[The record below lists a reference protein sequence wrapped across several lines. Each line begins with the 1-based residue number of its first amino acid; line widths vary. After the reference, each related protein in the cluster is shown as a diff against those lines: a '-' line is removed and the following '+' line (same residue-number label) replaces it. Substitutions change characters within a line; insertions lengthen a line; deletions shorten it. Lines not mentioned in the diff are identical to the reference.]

1 MTRTIPGPG
10 HEPGGKPDRVRPTSA
25 TTRRSTWGERAIV
38 LGGPAIA
45 ALWTAVSLMLDT
57 GMETVG
63 AAWTI
68 AIAWTV
74 LSSLALALRRGI
86 RARDWSAFRRYR
98 LSGNG
103 DLIDWSAKIR
113 RLRLHARRRGART
126 PHARGLIPTAMAG
139 PASRR

>member
-1 MTRTIPGPG
+1 MNRAANRTASG
-10 HEPGGKPDRVRPTSA
+10 RASA

-68 AIAWTV
+68 GDRLGRAV
-74 LSSLALALRRGI
+74 SSFALALRRGI
-86 RARDWSAFRRYR
+86 PRAATGPPSAATGFP
-98 LSGNG
+98 
-103 DLIDWSAKIR
+103 A
-113 RLRLHARRRGART
+113 
-126 PHARGLIPTAMAG
+126 TAIW
-139 PASRR
+139 

>member
-38 LGGPAIA
+38 RGGPAIA
-45 ALWTAVSLMLDT
+45 ALWTAVPLMLDT

-98 LSGNG
+98 LPHND
-103 DLIDWSAKIR
+103 DLVSWSAKSGAYAYLR
-113 RLRLHARRRGART
+113 VAEEHQRLMRGD
-126 PHARGLIPTAMAG
+126 
-139 PASRR
+139 

>member
-1 MTRTIPGPG
+1 MTRIFDGPG
-10 HEPGGKPDRVRPTSA
+10 GSPPTS
-25 TTRRSTWGERAIV
+25 RSTWGERVVV
-38 LGGPAIA
+38 LGGLAIA
-45 ALWTAVSLMLDT
+45 VLWTAVSLMLDT

-74 LSSLALALRRGI
+74 LCSLALALRRGI

-103 DLIDWSAKIR
+103 DLIDWSAKSGAYAFMR
-113 RLRLHARRRGART
+113 VAEEHERLMRGD
-126 PHARGLIPTAMAG
+126 
-139 PASRR
+139 

>member
-1 MTRTIPGPG
+1 MTRIFDG
-10 HEPGGKPDRVRPTSA
+10 PDRVRPTSA

-38 LGGPAIA
+38 LAGFAIA
-45 ALWTAVSLMLDT
+45 ALHTAVAAMLDT

-74 LSSLALALRRGI
+74 LSSLGLALRRGL
-86 RARDWSAFRRYR
+86 RRRDWSAFRRYR

-103 DLIDWSAKIR
+103 DLIDWSAKSGAYAYVR
-113 RLRLHARRRGART
+113 VAEEHERLMRGD
-126 PHARGLIPTAMAG
+126 
-139 PASRR
+139 

>member
-10 HEPGGKPDRVRPTSA
+10 HEPGGKPDRVRPASA

-63 AAWTI
+63 SAWTI
-68 AIAWTV
+68 AIAWAV
-74 LSSLALALRRGI
+74 VSSLSLALRRGI

-103 DLIDWSAKIR
+103 DLIDWSTKTGAYAYMR
-113 RLRLHARRRGART
+113 VAEEHERLMRGD
-126 PHARGLIPTAMAG
+126 
-139 PASRR
+139 